1 VARVIFGLFSSSIVK
16 SINQIG
22 CEHLGPTRIQS
33 KHGLFVLSDT
43 STPAAGEKKN
53 RQQHKDSR
61 IKKIKNPK
69 SHHATRNVHTHTN
82 KYNIRIKKKKI
93 ERKREISFFE
103 NRSRISFL

>member
-1 VARVIFGLFSSSIVK
+1 MRTSRSDEDTVQTWSL
-16 SINQIG
+16 
-22 CEHLGPTRIQS
+22 
-33 KHGLFVLSDT
+33 VLSDT

-82 KYNIRIKKKKI
+82 KYNTRIKKN
-93 ERKREISFFE
+93 RKEKRNFF
-103 NRSRISFL
+103 F